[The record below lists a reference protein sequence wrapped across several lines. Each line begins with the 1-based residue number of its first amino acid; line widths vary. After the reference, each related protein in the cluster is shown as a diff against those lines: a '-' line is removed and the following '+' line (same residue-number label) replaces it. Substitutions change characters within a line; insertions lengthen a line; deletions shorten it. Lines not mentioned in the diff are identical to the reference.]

1 MEDAVMLIGAAVLLV
16 GQIVCMFSKKVWV
29 RLLPL
34 MVIGVLALVCFGLY
48 ALSGFTNWG
57 YMILLI
63 LLGAVTAVSGLIWF
77 CYGFSCLVQKAEDYT
92 GL

>member
-48 ALSGFTNWG
+48 ALSGFTNWA
-57 YMILLI
+57 I
-63 LLGAVTAVSGLIWF
+63 
-77 CYGFSCLVQKAEDYT
+77 
-92 GL
+92 